1 MVATSSLVQLALL
14 PCLVIGSSIAPRAKS
29 FDYDS
34 LTLREVGARN
44 TLVSGALCSAEHLT
58 YIFRI
63 GASGLR
69 KTASLFPSGM
79 MFLSTLRMAT
89 IVS

>member
-14 PCLVIGSSIAPRAKS
+14 PCLVLGSSLSPRAKS

-44 TLVSGALCSAEHLT
+44 TLVSALLCSVEHLLT
-58 YIFRI
+58 C
-63 GASGLR
+63 SGLACVAR
-69 KTASLFPSGM
+69 ERRPAHF
-79 MFLSTLRMAT
+79 FLA
-89 IVS
+89 